1 MRPAETVLFV
11 GRLASVGR
19 SNRLVVAIALAALL
33 GIGLR
38 VAQYAANTSLW
49 LDEIGLVKGILD
61 SDLVALVTQP
71 LPFDQVA
78 PKGFLLI
85 QKLCVL
91 AFGSSDYVLRL
102 LPFLSAIVGLG
113 AFWRLSILTLPGAG
127 ALAAMLL
134 FATAAPLVAFS
145 GQVKQYSTD
154 VCVALLLTLLS
165 HRLISEKPT
174 TRQTCLAAAGG
185 ATLLWLSQP
194 AVLVAAGLAVPIALW
209 MRADSRGARLRN
221 ISIVTGAWGLSA
233 AIVTGVGLASM
244 TPSTRDYMHA
254 FWADGF
260 PPDSLAEVVKAR
272 WAWNNI
278 RLLFGSPPAGL
289 AYPWPAFYAAL
300 AATGVAVLWVQ
311 QRRVAVLL
319 LGPMIAALGAAVAR
333 QYPFSDRLIL
343 FLTPSMIL
351 AIGALI
357 ATGHRLV
364 GRHSKPAAAV
374 IALGLTAP
382 ALYPVVGTPPPY
394 RIEHAKPVLA
404 HLQENRK
411 AADAI
416 YVYYGAAP
424 VVSVY
429 DGAFGLSRAQYAVG
443 GCHRGDSRRYL
454 EELDNFRG
462 NARVWL
468 VLTHSLPIY
477 REREDIL
484 AYLDAIGTQKE
495 RVIVASRV
503 VGRPQTA
510 AEAYLYDLS
519 AASKLTSAKAST
531 FGLTGPGSVNSQ
543 GDCVNGPQV
552 MIPSDFECTGPPDTR
567 CTRRPPASAR
577 ADARKR

>member
-1 MRPAETVLFV
+1 MPAGEFSGGVDSHRM
-11 GRLASVGR
+11 GK
-19 SNRLVVAIALAALL
+19 SNRLVVAIALVVFL

-38 VAQYAANTSLW
+38 VVQYVANTSLW
-49 LDEIGLVKGILD
+49 LDEIALVMGILD
-61 SDLVALVTQP
+61 SDLVALLTQP

-85 QKLCVL
+85 QKLSVL

-102 LPFLSAIVGLG
+102 LPFLSSIVGLG
-113 AFWRLSILTLPGAG
+113 AFWRLSTLMLPGTG
-127 ALAAMLL
+127 ALVAMLL
-134 FATAAPLVAFS
+134 FATAAPLIAFS
-145 GQVKQYSTD
+145 GQAKQYSTD
-154 VCVALLLTLLS
+154 VCAALLLTLLA
-165 HRLISEKPT
+165 HHLISQKPT
-174 TRQTCLAAAGG
+174 TRGTWLSAVGG
-185 ATLLWLSQP
+185 TALLWLSQP

-209 MRADSRGARLRN
+209 MRADSQGARLRR
-221 ISIVTGAWGLSA
+221 IAIVTGAWGLSA
-233 AIVTGVGLASM
+233 AMVTGVGLASM
-244 TPSTRDYMHA
+244 SPSTRDYMQV

-260 PPDSLAEVVKAR
+260 PDSLTEVVRAR

-289 AYPWPAFYAAL
+289 AYPWPAFYATM
-300 AATGVAVLWVQ
+300 AAMGLVVLWVQ

-319 LGPMIAALGAAVAR
+319 LGPMLAALGAAVAG

-357 ATGHRLV
+357 ASGHRLV
-364 GRHSKPAAAV
+364 GRYSKPVAAV

-382 ALYPVVGTPPPY
+382 ALYPVVRSPPPY

-404 HLQENRK
+404 HLQENRE
-411 AADAI
+411 ATDAI

-424 VVSVY
+424 VVGRY
-429 DGAFGLSRAQYAVG
+429 DASFGLSRAQYAVG
-443 GCHRGDSRRYL
+443 GCHRGDSYRYL

-462 NARVWL
+462 HPRVWL

-484 AYLDAIGTQKE
+484 AYLDAIGSQKE
-495 RVIVASRV
+495 RLIVASHV
-503 VGRPQTA
+503 VGRPQTP

-519 AASKLTSAKAST
+519 ATSKLASAKART
-531 FGLTGPGSVNSQ
+531 FALTGPDSVNSQ
-543 GDCVNGPQV
+543 GDCVNGPHV
-552 MIPSDFECTGPPDTR
+552 MITSDFECTGPPDTR

-577 ADARKR
+577 APAGER